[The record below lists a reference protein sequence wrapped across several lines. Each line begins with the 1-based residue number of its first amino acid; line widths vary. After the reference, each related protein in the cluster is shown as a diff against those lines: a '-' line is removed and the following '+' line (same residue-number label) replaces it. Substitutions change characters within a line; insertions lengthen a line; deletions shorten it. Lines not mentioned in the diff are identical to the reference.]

1 MSQGPR
7 PQSRLTSVARGY
19 SFVAARV
26 RESAAGPRR
35 MRIGR
40 LGSVSVMAIFQQL
53 PPFPCE
59 NTRVNEDSYLMR
71 WTRISWGTYS
81 PPTDRKSTR
90 LNSSHLGISYAVFC
104 LK

>member
-40 LGSVSVMAIFQQL
+40 LGSVSVIEMLRQL
-53 PPFPCE
+53 
-59 NTRVNEDSYLMR
+59 
-71 WTRISWGTYS
+71 
-81 PPTDRKSTR
+81 TDPK
-90 LNSSHLGISYAVFC
+90 
-104 LK
+104 